1 MGSLPE
7 PIIGGA
13 KDVALLH
20 SIPGIFPWPWAQAAP
35 ICKPENY
42 QPVEMT
48 FSPRFEITPP
58 KIALPHYRGGAIPP
72 TPHRGVVTVGGSP
85 HRRGSNLQLLYDL

>member
-1 MGSLPE
+1 VISQKLPVEMGSLPE

-58 KIALPHYRGGAIPP
+58 KIALPPTGGVIYTMVIIPFKS
-72 TPHRGVVTVGGSP
+72 HGFHVV
-85 HRRGSNLQLLYDL
+85 